1 MTYGSS
7 LCGAYDEQQGVCE
20 QAMRNRKFLDLI
32 KTCYQD
38 QKTRLLNE
46 LFSELD
52 VGMAFATFRNE
63 SKGNMF
69 LNQFFYSKI

>member
-1 MTYGSS
+1 
-7 LCGAYDEQQGVCE
+7 
-20 QAMRNRKFLDLI
+20 MRNRKFLDLI